1 MDWQVNL
8 APLLWMELTLTD
20 YKTISL
26 AIQGGGTYGAFGWG
40 VLDRLLQEENLEI
53 DALSGSSAG
62 AINAVVVADGYA
74 RGGGRQGARKALDRF
89 WRTLGTTATL
99 SPLQRTP
106 LDRMAP
112 SFTMEYSPVY
122 HLLEMA
128 GAMMG
133 PVREGL
139 VTLNPLRNFL
149 SAMIDFERV
158 RACEELQLYIAAT
171 NVRTGTGKLFL
182 RQEMDAQRLVASAC
196 LPTVFAAVEV
206 EGEMYW
212 DGSYIANPPLAPLM
226 KHTTSSDLIIIQNS
240 PIARSDVPRNI
251 ADISNRANEIAF
263 NISFVREVSSLQYLN
278 AVPDETRGAGVM
290 PSTKHLHLISGNH
303 YLSEHGISAKFNA
316 EMPFLQMLHDQ
327 GVETADRWHKEQGA
341 NLGVKSTLDLMPVF
355 FPDQV

>member
-1 MDWQVNL
+1 
-8 APLLWMELTLTD
+8 MELVLTD

-40 VLDRLLQEENLEI
+40 VLDRLLQEESLVI

-74 RGGGRQGARKALDRF
+74 RGGGRAGARKALDRF
-89 WRTLGTTATL
+89 WRTLGTTSTL

-112 SFTMEYSPVY
+112 TFTMEFSPVY

-128 GAMMG
+128 GAMIG
-133 PVREGL
+133 PVREGP
-139 VTLNPLRNFL
+139 VTLNPLRHFL

-158 RACEELQLYIAAT
+158 RACQELQLFIAAT

-182 RQEMDAQRLVASAC
+182 REEMDAQRLVASAC

-206 EGEMYW
+206 DGEMYW
-212 DGSYIANPPLAPLM
+212 DGSYVANPPLAPLM
-226 KHTTSSDLIIIQNS
+226 KHSKARDLVIIQNN
-240 PIARSDVPRNI
+240 PIARTDMPRNI

-263 NISFVREVSSLQYLN
+263 NISFVREVSALQYLN
-278 AVPDETRGAGVM
+278 GVPDENRGAGMM
-290 PSTKHLHLISGNH
+290 PNTMHLHLISGNH
-303 YLSEHGISAKFNA
+303 YLSDHGMSAKFNA

-327 GVETADRWHKEQGA
+327 GLETADRWLKEQGA
-341 NLGVKSTLDLMPVF
+341 NLGVRSTLDLMPVF
-355 FPDQV
+355 FAEQE